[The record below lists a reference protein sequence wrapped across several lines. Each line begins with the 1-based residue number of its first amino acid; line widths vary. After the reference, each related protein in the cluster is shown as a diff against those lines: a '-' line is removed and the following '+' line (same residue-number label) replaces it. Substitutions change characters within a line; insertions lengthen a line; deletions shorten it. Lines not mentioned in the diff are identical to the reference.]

1 VLADEVRRDRRGALG
16 VSGVRVRVSCSAAG
30 ELGVDVARDDG
41 TPLGANE
48 RIIVAAMDSLV
59 IGSVFAA
66 VPGANGT
73 VVPADAPVLREVVE
87 DWLRARGGRLAAAD
101 FVRPDRPRWQ
111 YVDRDLAP
119 CLAR

>member
-1 VLADEVRRDRRGALG
+1 
-16 VSGVRVRVSCSAAG
+16 
-30 ELGVDVARDDG
+30 VDVARADG